1 LVAKAQSA
9 TVQAA
14 AGWPQ
19 KIAGRITGTPAAAD
33 LDGNGKLEL
42 VLPVWSSDGAA
53 QLMAY
58 EHDGKPVRNWPVVFF
73 TAEQTK
79 QRHPASPH
87 VSWFGSPSAM
97 DLDRDGTDEI
107 VMPLPDG
114 EPRGIRILFGGGEP
128 WPWTFNAPADPW
140 VSVPLVDLNN
150 DRVVDL
156 ILGQVHTTVQN
167 KPVPGWPETRMLHG
181 YAPCVGDADGDGDLE
196 FYQPDY
202 QNHWH
207 LEGQPAAN
215 SLSGYD
221 HQGNALPGWPQKI
234 AGIAMYPVMG
244 DVWGDGRMEV
254 CVTDSKGQIHLWTDD
269 GKPLPS
275 THRSGEYSSVFKEG
289 GAYYGQPTLA
299 DLDGDGKAE
308 IIMRNGNTGALHAW
322 RGDGSSVTSEANA
335 QVSPE
340 KQNTDGV
347 LVLLERSGLGRQVTV
362 ADLDGDGEMD
372 LFTGEHW
379 VRWRP
384 GTAARVQR
392 ITPPGAPSPSTVP
405 IIADLNR
412 DGMAEVVIGTA
423 DGHLHV
429 INAGKGYKPE
439 WMQWVTL
446 GGNFRRTGAWHS
458 PLKRKP

>member
-215 SLSGYD
+215 SLSGND
-221 HQGNALPGWPQKI
+221 HQGNAYPAGRRKSRALPCI
-234 AGIAMYPVMG
+234 
-244 DVWGDGRMEV
+244 R
-254 CVTDSKGQIHLWTDD
+254 LWATC
-269 GKPLPS
+269 
-275 THRSGEYSSVFKEG
+275 
-289 GAYYGQPTLA
+289 GATEEWKSASPTA
-299 DLDGDGKAE
+299 RARF
-308 IIMRNGNTGALHAW
+308 I
-322 RGDGSSVTSEANA
+322 
-335 QVSPE
+335 
-340 KQNTDGV
+340 
-347 LVLLERSGLGRQVTV
+347 SGLTMASRCRPRIV
-362 ADLDGDGEMD
+362 AAS
-372 LFTGEHW
+372 T
-379 VRWRP
+379 
-384 GTAARVQR
+384 RV
-392 ITPPGAPSPSTVP
+392 S
-405 IIADLNR
+405 
-412 DGMAEVVIGTA
+412 
-423 DGHLHV
+423 
-429 INAGKGYKPE
+429 
-439 WMQWVTL
+439 
-446 GGNFRRTGAWHS
+446 
-458 PLKRKP
+458 LKRAAPTTDNLHWPIWMAMVKPKSLCATVTPELCMHGAAMVAA